1 MNKSIWI
8 SGSRGYIGSYLKS
21 TLIDAKYDLKCL
33 VSSYTKDSNF
43 IYVNFSNRLEIKKI
57 LEQYGA
63 PETFIHLGWKNAQIN
78 SDESHTGLNVE
89 SSINL
94 INELYSAGTK
104 RIIFVGSSSEYGDSV
119 GLLRESDDDKEPEN
133 NYIKGKQSVGK
144 YGLKLASKLN
154 RIFIHTRL
162 FYTYGAGQPSNSL
175 INQLFETS
183 KTEKEMSLSPCLQ
196 YRDYIYI
203 SDAVEGFRRLAFVN
217 ESGVVNLA
225 GGNAIQLKQF
235 VKLFWKELGANP
247 NRLIFGG
254 HEQPLHEQSQ
264 PKAYSDQTKMLRLTG
279 WSPSTSI
286 SEGIKFTI
294 DQMKI
299 QSTLKD

>member
-8 SGSRGYIGSYLKS
+8 SGSRGYIGSYLKPA
-21 TLIDAKYDLKCL
+21 LRDAKYELKCL
-33 VSSYTKDSNF
+33 SSSDTQDIDT
-43 IYVNFSNRLEIKKI
+43 IYIDFSNRSEIRKI
-57 LEQYGA
+57 LKKFGS
-63 PETFIHLGWKNAQIN
+63 PETFIHLGWQNVYQIN
-78 SDESHTGLNVE
+78 DESHAGLNVE
-89 SSINL
+89 NSINL
-94 INELYSAGTK
+94 IDELYAAGTK
-104 RIIFVGSSSEYGDSV
+104 RIIFVGTVSEYGDTV
-119 GLLRESDDDKEPEN
+119 GILRESDEVKVPEN
-133 NYIKGKQSVGK
+133 KYVEGKVAVGN
-144 YGLKLASKLN
+144 YGLKLAAKLN
-154 RIFIHTRL
+154 RTFIHTRL
-162 FYTYGAGQPSNSL
+162 FYTYGAGQSHNSL
-175 INQLFETS
+175 INQLFECSLT
-183 KTEKEMSLSPCLQ
+183 KDKMSLSPCLQ